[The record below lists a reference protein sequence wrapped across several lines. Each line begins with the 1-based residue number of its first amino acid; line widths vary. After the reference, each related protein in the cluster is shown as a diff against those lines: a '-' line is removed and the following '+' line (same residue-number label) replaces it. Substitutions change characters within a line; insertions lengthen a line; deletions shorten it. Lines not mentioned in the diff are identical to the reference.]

1 MGRKSNTLNAMH
13 LLEKY
18 STNKPTTKTKIENP
32 YRVTEGNV
40 FIQPTKADT
49 ASPNF
54 KFCYYGVKS
63 NTAQD
68 VEIDGEIVK
77 VKPFIAGF
85 TMSNK
90 KMLEMVNE
98 GMLDTAFVKAFN
110 AYATKYADEH
120 QVI

>member
-1 MGRKSNTLNAMH
+1 MSKSNTLNAME

-18 STNKPTTKTKIENP
+18 STTSQKKDKKAVNP
-32 YRVTEGNV
+32 FRVTVGNV

-54 KFCYYGVKS
+54 KFCYYGCS
-63 NTAQD
+63 DEEQE
-68 VEIDGEIVK
+68 VEREGEMIN

-85 TMSNK
+85 TMSNR
-90 KMLEMVNE
+90 KMLEMVQAE
-98 GMLDTAFVKAFN
+98 MISPAFVDTFN
-110 AYATKYADEH
+110 AFATKYAGEH